1 MTVHVYVL
9 NIERKKKM
17 RPEDRIDRI
26 CEKLREAW
34 HKVPDWRIGQLLDNI
49 LGVNDPFYVE
59 DTETEKALD
68 RFNRGSK

>member
-1 MTVHVYVL
+1 MF
-9 NIERKKKM
+9 NEEM
-17 RPEDRIDRI
+17 ASRPEDRIDRI
-26 CEKLREAW
+26 CEKLRKAW